1 MFALLYA
8 LPSITYGANILI
20 IRVQESKEKNAL
32 FETYDSDDDIFPDK
46 PNKSTETVPQHQNT
60 VKSDDDDDCL
70 IAMPG
75 NLESKS
81 TSDTGFTAWGPSK
94 PGTIRFLNF
103 NAVNYIILY
112 IYIYNIYYIM
122 CMY

>member
-8 LPSITYGANILI
+8 MPSITCGANILI
-20 IRVQESKEKNAL
+20 IRVQELEKKTAV
-32 FETYDSDDDIFPDK
+32 FAMYGDSDDDDIFPDK
-46 PNKSTETVPQHQNT
+46 SNKSTETVPQHQNT

-81 TSDTGFTAWGPSK
+81 TSDTGL
-94 PGTIRFLNF
+94 PGDFSHCS
-103 NAVNYIILY
+103 NAPR
-112 IYIYNIYYIM
+112 
-122 CMY
+122 